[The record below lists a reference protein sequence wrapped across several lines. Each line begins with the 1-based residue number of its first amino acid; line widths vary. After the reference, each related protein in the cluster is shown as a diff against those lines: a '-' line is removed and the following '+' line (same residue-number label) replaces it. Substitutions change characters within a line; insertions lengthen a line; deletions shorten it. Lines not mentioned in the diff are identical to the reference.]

1 MRLVVPVSGSDP
13 KTRLASVLSP
23 DERRD
28 FTEAMLRD
36 VVDAVRAAGHEP
48 EVISTAPLDC
58 AAPITIDDRGLDP
71 LVNSLLASTVTD
83 GEGALAV
90 LMADLPLVTPE
101 SIERLLAPDA
111 GVVLAPGLGGGTNA
125 FVCRHPEFRVDYH
138 GGSIRDHRRIA
149 REVEADVAEVDSRR
163 LATDI
168 DEPGDLAEVLLHSD
182 GAAAGWLGRAGFE
195 VTTSSGRVE
204 SRRSQ

>member
-13 KTRLASVLSP
+13 KTRLASVLSH
-23 DERRD
+23 DERRG
-28 FTEAMLRD
+28 FTEAMLAD
-36 VVDAVRAAGHEP
+36 VVDAVTAAGHDP

-58 AAPITIDDRGLDP
+58 AAPVTVDDRGLDP
-71 LVNSLLASTVTD
+71 LINDLLASTGTG
-83 GEGALAV
+83 GERALGV
-90 LMADLPLVTPE
+90 VMADLPLVTPK

-111 GVVLAPGLGGGTNA
+111 DVVLAPGLGGGTNA

-138 GGSIRDHRRIA
+138 GASIRDHRRIA
-149 REVEADVAEVDSRR
+149 RDVGAGVTEVDSRR

-182 GAAAGWLGRAGFE
+182 GAAADWLTDAGFSLSL
-195 VTTSSGRVE
+195 TDGRVTV
-204 SRRSQ
+204 SRD

>member
-13 KTRLASVLSP
+13 KTRLAAVLSP

-28 FTEAMLRD
+28 FTEAMLAD
-36 VVDAVRAAGHEP
+36 VVDAVTAAGHEP
-48 EVISTAPLDC
+48 EVISTAPLNC
-58 AAPITIDDRGLDP
+58 AVPVTVDDRGLDP
-71 LVNSLLASTVTD
+71 LINDLLASTVTD
-83 GEGALAV
+83 GEGTLAV
-90 LMADLPLVTPE
+90 VMADLPLVTRE
-101 SIERLLAPDA
+101 SIERLLAPET

-138 GGSIRDHRRIA
+138 GASIRDHRENA
-149 REVEADVAEVDSRR
+149 RDVGASVTEVDSRR

-182 GAAAGWLGRAGFE
+182 GAAADWLTDAGFNLSL
-195 VTTSSGRVE
+195 TDGRVTV
-204 SRRSQ
+204 RRE

>member
-28 FTEAMLRD
+28 FTEAMLAD
-36 VVDAVRAAGHEP
+36 VVEAVTAAGHEP
-48 EVISTAPLDC
+48 EIISTAPVDC
-58 AAPITIDDRGLDP
+58 AVPVTVDDRGLDP
-71 LVNSLLASTVTD
+71 LVNDLLASTVTS
-83 GEGALAV
+83 GEGELAV
-90 LMADLPLVTPE
+90 VMADLPLVTPK

-111 GVVLAPGLGGGTNA
+111 DFVLAPGLGGGTNA

-138 GGSIRDHRRIA
+138 GASIRDHRRIA
-149 REVEADVAEVDSRR
+149 RDVGASVTEVDSRR

-168 DEPGDLAEVLLHSD
+168 DEPADLAEVLLHSD
-182 GAAAGWLGRAGFE
+182 GAAADWLTDAGFSLSL
-195 VTTSSGRVE
+195 TDGRVTV
-204 SRRSQ
+204 SRE